1 MDSVRA
7 RLVNKPVLTTLL
19 TAASLSSA
27 LPASGADVR
36 TEPRMDLRVEYN
48 DNLNLDPVTTPDS
61 EVTGYIAE
69 ADLLMGIA
77 TPRGETSLR
86 PRVRFQDYP
95 DREDFERFEG
105 FLDMLSRY
113 EWERSTFDFAGNFA
127 HQDLFNFDTQG
138 GGSDPLDPDDGD
150 PGGGGEAIGQ
160 TRTSLGLAPRFQHR
174 VTQRASL
181 GLGFD
186 FLKTSFDADE
196 GESNRTD
203 YDYGVVDGFATW
215 ALSPSSD
222 LTAGVYASRYEAED
236 EVEVTDAL
244 GGRIGYTYRWSATDG
259 LEATIN
265 YERNETEVV
274 APVLAE
280 ETTSDVGGTLTAFRK
295 LEVSEWRLSVGR
307 SFVPTGDNGK
317 AIVDRIRVEYDR
329 SLSQRLTF
337 RGAAR
342 YDSRS
347 NLGELNEGNDR
358 DYARVD
364 LSLKWLITETWY
376 VGGGYS
382 YIWEDREQA
391 VSDADNNRLFINFG
405 YQGLGQQALGDRR

>member
-1 MDSVRA
+1 MK
-7 RLVNKPVLTTLL
+7 KPVLGTLL
-19 TAASLSSA
+19 TAASLSFA
-27 LPASGADVR
+27 PAAWGAEVR
-36 TEPRMDLRVEYN
+36 TEPRVDLRVEYN
-48 DNLNLDPVTTPDS
+48 DNLNLDPVPTSDS

-95 DREDFERFEG
+95 DQDDFERFEG
-105 FLDMLSRY
+105 FLDLLSTY
-113 EWERSTFDFAGNFA
+113 DWERSALEFAGNFA

-138 GGSDPLDPDDGD
+138 GGSDPLDPGAGD
-150 PGGGGEAIGQ
+150 PGGGGDSIGQ
-160 TRTSLGLAPRFQHR
+160 TRTSLGLAPQFQHR
-174 VTQRASL
+174 ITQRASL
-181 GLGFD
+181 GLGVNYQA
-186 FLKTSFDADE
+186 TSYDADE
-196 GESNRTD
+196 GESDRTD
-203 YDYGVVDGFATW
+203 YDYGVVDGFVTW
-215 ALSPSSD
+215 ALNPSSD
-222 LTAGVYASRYEAED
+222 LAVGAYVSRYEAED

-259 LEATIN
+259 LEAVIN
-265 YERNETEVV
+265 YERNETEVLV
-274 APVLAE
+274 PAIAE
-280 ETTSDVGGTLTAFRK
+280 ETTSDFGGTLTAYRK

-317 AIVDRIRVEYDR
+317 AIVDRFRIQYDR
-329 SLSQRLTF
+329 SLSPRLTF

-364 LSLKWLITETWY
+364 LSMKWLITETWY

-391 VSDADNNRLFINFG
+391 VSDASNNRFFINFG
-405 YQGLGQQALGDRR
+405 YQGFGQQALGDRR